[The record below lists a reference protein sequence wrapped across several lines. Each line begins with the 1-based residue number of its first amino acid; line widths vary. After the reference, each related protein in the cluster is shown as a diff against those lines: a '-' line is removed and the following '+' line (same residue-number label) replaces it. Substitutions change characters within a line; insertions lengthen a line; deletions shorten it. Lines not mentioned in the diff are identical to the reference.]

1 MNPDVNTA
9 EPEIAEVG
17 DEMSVVFIAGMSGA
31 GMTTA
36 ADIFEDA
43 GWYVAD
49 NVPVSLIGTM
59 VDLARAGQPKTSRL
73 AMVVR
78 GTDAAVGDE
87 LADLRTRLDASGAQT
102 SMIFLDASDDVLV
115 RRFEQVR
122 RRHPLQGDDTL
133 IHGIDRERDFLS
145 GVKLRADLVVDT
157 STLPVAKFRELI
169 ENTYPSLGRTGLS
182 VSIKSFGFKY
192 GLPIDSDL
200 VADVRFLPNPYWIP
214 ELRADNGLDAPV
226 RDYVLGQDGASRFV
240 DLYVDLIALVVDGY
254 LREGKR
260 YMAVSVGCTGGKHRS
275 VAMATE
281 LGARLAKTGLAD
293 VDVTV
298 SHRDL
303 GRE

>member
-1 MNPDVNTA
+1 MT
-9 EPEIAEVG
+9 E
-17 DEMSVVFIAGMSGA
+17 EMSVVFIAGMSGA

-49 NVPVSLIGTM
+49 NVPVGLIGTM

-78 GTDAAVGDE
+78 GTDAQVSDD
-87 LADLRTRLDASGAQT
+87 LVDLRARLDSSGAQT

-122 RRHPLQGDDTL
+122 RRHPLQAEETL
-133 IHGIDRERDFLS
+133 VDGIDRERDFLA

-157 STLPVAKFRELI
+157 STLPVAKFRGII
-169 ENTYPSLGRTGLS
+169 EDTYPSIGRTGLS
-182 VSIKSFGFKY
+182 VAIKSFGFKY

-226 RDYVLGQDGASRFV
+226 RDYVLGQDGASRFI
-240 DLYVDLIALVVDGY
+240 DLYVDLISLVVDGY

-281 LGARLAKTGLAD
+281 LGNRLAQAGIDD
-293 VDVTV
+293 VDVQV

>member
-1 MNPDVNTA
+1 MT
-9 EPEIAEVG
+9 E
-17 DEMSVVFIAGMSGA
+17 EMSVVFIAGMSGA

-49 NVPVSLIGTM
+49 NVPVGLIGTM

-78 GTDAAVGDE
+78 GTDARVSD
-87 LADLRTRLDASGAQT
+87 DLVNLRARLDSSGVQT
-102 SMIFLDASDDVLV
+102 SMIFLDATDDVLV

-122 RRHPLQGDDTL
+122 RRHPLQADETL
-133 IHGIDRERDFLS
+133 VDGINRERDFLA

-157 STLPVAKFRELI
+157 STLPVAKFRGII
-169 ENTYPSLGRTGLS
+169 EDTYPSIGRTGLS
-182 VSIKSFGFKY
+182 VAIKSFGFKY

-214 ELRADNGLDAPV
+214 ELRADNGLDTPV
-226 RDYVLGQDGASRFV
+226 RDYVLGQDGASQFI
-240 DLYVDLIALVVDGY
+240 DLYVDLISLVVGGY

-281 LGARLAKTGLAD
+281 LGNRLAQAGIAD
-293 VDVTV
+293 VDVQV

>member
-1 MNPDVNTA
+1 MS
-9 EPEIAEVG
+9 EEL
-17 DEMSVVFIAGMSGA
+17 SVVFIAGMSGA

-49 NVPVSLIGTM
+49 NVPVALIGTM

-78 GTDAAVGDE
+78 GTDAGVS
-87 LADLRTRLDASGAQT
+87 ADLAQLREQLEATGAAT
-102 SMIFLDASDDVLV
+102 TIIFLDASDQTLV

-122 RRHPLQGDDTL
+122 RRHPLQGDETL
-133 IHGIDRERDFLS
+133 IAGIARERDYLS

-157 STLPVAKFRELI
+157 STLAVADFRAII
-169 ENTYPSLGRTGLS
+169 ENQFPALGRSALAVT
-182 VSIKSFGFKY
+182 IQSFGFKY

-200 VADVRFLPNPYWIP
+200 VADVRFLPNPHWIP
-214 ELRADNGLDAPV
+214 ELRASTGLDAGV
-226 RDYVLGQDGASRFV
+226 RDYVLTQDGAAQFV
-240 DLYVDLIALVVDGY
+240 DLYVDLIGLVVSGY

-281 LGARLAKTGLAD
+281 LGRKLADAGFAD
-293 VDVTV
+293 VDVQV